1 MIFKINI
8 NGGILSPSWLYS
20 VLNVAKKSGVKSASF
35 GARQQLLIDVRDD
48 RELEIFKNNLNNLGV
63 VTQTDSE
70 TYPNILSSY
79 AFEGLFD
86 TEGWLGEGIYQDV
99 LAGFDF
105 KPKYKINICDKDQ
118 SHAPFFTGHI
128 NFISSDVPHFWFCY
142 IRIPKTNR
150 VERFEKLI
158 YSLDIAAFSKNIEK
172 YFNNHLSTISYQSS
186 VISHQFLTG
195 TQSSSIILELEE
207 GVIMHT
213 IEKDLAIP
221 RFVMPY
227 YEGVNLWGSTP
238 WIGIYRRDEQFP
250 INFLMELCDLC
261 KETKIG
267 NLCVTAW
274 RSLIIKGIQSKDR
287 IGWEK
292 LLNKHNINVRHAAL
306 ELNWQT
312 EDDSAIGFRLKKFLV
327 KRFNKFD
334 VRTFGLLFAI
344 KTRHKS
350 EVFGSIII
358 RREPLFKIGKFG
370 FDFFGTLGTFDIF
383 YAEDFNPHTRKRK
396 THQLGVPKWRLAETL
411 YNLSKNY
418 YSLQLS
424 INEQLAMSN
433 ESSIKQDKLEAQSS
447 KLKVMHQCPSCWTVY
462 DETVEIIKF
471 DLLED
476 SFECPTCG
484 EAKKDFLKVDQL
496 VY

>member
-1 MIFKINI
+1 MNYKINI
-8 NGGILSPSWLYS
+8 KGGILSPSWLHS
-20 VLNVAKKSGVKSASF
+20 VLNVAKKSGVECASF
-35 GARQQLLIDVRDD
+35 GARQQLLIKVRDERD
-48 RELEIFKNNLNNLGV
+48 LDTFRDNLKKLDVEI
-63 VTQTDSE
+63 QADSE

-79 AFEGLFD
+79 AFEGLFN

-142 IRIPKTNR
+142 IRFPKTNTT
-150 VERFEKLI
+150 ERFDKLI
-158 YSLDIAAFSKNIEK
+158 YSLDIAKFTKNIES
-172 YFNNHLSTISYQSS
+172 FFVETLHATSS
-186 VISHQFLTG
+186 VQPSLAQISNLQTLHATSL
-195 TQSSSIILELEE
+195 QSDII
-207 GVIMHT
+207 MRP
-213 IEKDLAIP
+213 IEKDLAVP

-274 RSLIIKGIQSKDR
+274 RSLIVKGVQSKDR
-287 IGWEK
+287 FVWEK

-312 EDDSAIGFRLKKFLV
+312 EDDSPKGFRLKKFLV

-350 EVFGSIII
+350 EVFGSVII
-358 RREPLFKIGKFG
+358 RREPLFKMGKFG

-396 THQLGVPKWRLAETL
+396 IHQLGVPKWRLAETL

-418 YSLQLS
+418 YA
-424 INEQLAMSN
+424 ELAVQDEPLTVITQNRMN
-433 ESSIKQDKLEAQSS
+433 QNTVTDLKQEFQN
-447 KLKVMHQCPSCWTVY
+447 VWHQCPSCWTVY
-462 DETVEIIKF
+462 DETVELTKF
-471 DLLED
+471 DLLTD

-484 EAKKDFLKVDQL
+484 EAKKSFLKVEKL